1 MILLAEVSHAEEIHR
16 TMLAAFEEYRFSN
29 APSSALEETVDTIES
44 SLRKGEEKAFLFWRE
59 KKVIGVV
66 RFREQKEH
74 VYFFR
79 LSVRP
84 EERGQGIARQLL
96 AALERYATSRRLFK
110 LQCQVRLSVAK
121 NIVLY
126 EQNGF
131 YISNRTTVRK
141 PDETKVEI
149 VIMTKELK
157 EK

>member
-1 MILLAEVSHAEEIHR
+1 MILLAKLSHAEEIHR

-29 APSSALEETVDTIES
+29 APSSALEETVDTIAS
-44 SLRKGEEKAFLFWRE
+44 SLRNGEEKAFLFWRE

-66 RFREQKEH
+66 RFKEQKEH

-84 EERGQGIARQLL
+84 EERRRGVARQLI
-96 AALERYATSRRLFK
+96 AALERYAASRRLFT

-121 NIVLY
+121 NIALY

-131 YISNRTTVRK
+131 YISDRTTVRK
-141 PDETKVEI
+141 QNGTRIETVH
-149 VIMTKELK
+149 MTKELMQK
-157 EK
+157 